1 VARDI
6 SSHFIIFYIFNIKKA
21 YDLSYSDGFGYRW
34 VDFRKLNPPIST
46 TTRNMLVTCGFY
58 CGKISAGT
66 LEDFPAELVDRRN
79 VHAETEVA
87 GKSLVN
93 FDISCGFM

>member
-1 VARDI
+1 
-6 SSHFIIFYIFNIKKA
+6 
-21 YDLSYSDGFGYRW
+21 
-34 VDFRKLNPPIST
+34 
-46 TTRNMLVTCGFY
+46 MLVTCGFY
-58 CGKISAGT
+58 CGKISVGT